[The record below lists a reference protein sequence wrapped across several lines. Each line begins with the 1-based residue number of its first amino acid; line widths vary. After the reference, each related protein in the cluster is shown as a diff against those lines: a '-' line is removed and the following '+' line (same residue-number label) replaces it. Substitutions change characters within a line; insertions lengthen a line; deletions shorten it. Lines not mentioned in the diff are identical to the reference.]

1 MNQWAWEESVLT
13 YIILS
18 ASHLQSI
25 LLLKSRRKDIEN
37 KSIPVL
43 LPVQGKKDK
52 ADVLSI
58 ER

>member
-52 ADVLSI
+52 ADVLLI